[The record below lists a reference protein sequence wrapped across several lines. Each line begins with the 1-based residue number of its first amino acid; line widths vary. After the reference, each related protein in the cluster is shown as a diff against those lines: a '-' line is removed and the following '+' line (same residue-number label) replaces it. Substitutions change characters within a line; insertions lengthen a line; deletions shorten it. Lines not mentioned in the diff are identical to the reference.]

1 VIDLNSESNNYILDT
16 YAWIEYFIG
25 SKNGEI
31 VEELIKTG
39 DVSTSV
45 ISISELSDK
54 YYRNGLLSKWNKRF
68 QFILNKSKILSLTL
82 EIAKNSGLRKWNL
95 RKKNK
100 TIGLADAIIYET
112 AIQYNLKI
120 VTGDMHFEK
129 LENILFLKDE

>member
-1 VIDLNSESNNYILDT
+1 LNSENNNYLLDT

-31 VEELIKTG
+31 VKELIKTG
-39 DVSTSV
+39 NVSTSV

-54 YYRNGLLSKWNKRF
+54 YYRDGLLNEWNKRF

-82 EIAKNSGLRKWNL
+82 AIAKNSGLRKWNL

-120 VTGDMHFEK
+120 VTGDMHFKK
-129 LENILFLKDE
+129 LENILFLKEE

>member
-1 VIDLNSESNNYILDT
+1 MIDLNSESNNYLLDT

-54 YYRNGLLSKWNKRF
+54 YYRDGLLNEWNKRF
-68 QFILNKSKILSLTL
+68 QFILNNSKILSLTL
-82 EIAKNSGLRKWNL
+82 AIAKNSGLRKWNL

-129 LENILFLKDE
+129 LENVLFLKEE

>member
-1 VIDLNSESNNYILDT
+1 MIDLNSENNNYLLDT
-16 YAWIEYFIG
+16 YAWIEYFLG

-31 VEELIKTG
+31 VKELIKTG

-54 YYRNGLLSKWNKRF
+54 YYREGLLNEWNKRF
-68 QFILNKSKILSLTL
+68 QFILNNSKILSLTL
-82 EIAKNSGLRKWNL
+82 AIAKNSGLRKWSL

-129 LENILFLKDE
+129 LENILFLKEE

>member
-1 VIDLNSESNNYILDT
+1 MIDLNSESNNYLLDT

-100 TIGLADAIIYET
+100 TFGLADAIIYET